1 MELQRSSDLT
11 VEGANVVFNQ
21 TQNKEL
27 VHMIVSM
34 IQRSGDGDNTSLSIM
49 DERPVIEDKIMLIR
63 AEDGKIYGERKDPNT
78 GSFYRPISGKHA
90 SCMEEQEDEFGLY
103 FHMFTDREC
112 ILENDENILL
122 RGKNCEICGKKLV

>member
-49 DERPVIEDKIMLIR
+49 DERPVIEDKIMLDILN
-63 AEDGKIYGERKDPNT
+63 AVESPGIGYT
-78 GSFYRPISGKHA
+78 GRWMNECSSTGYNRLFRSTIS
-90 SCMEEQEDEFGLY
+90 
-103 FHMFTDREC
+103 
-112 ILENDENILL
+112 
-122 RGKNCEICGKKLV
+122 